1 MSKLTPEQRL
11 SKARV
16 ALMTH
21 PKFCALSGIMLMG
34 KVTVEEG
41 WGTACTDGRNEWY
54 DPKFIEQLDDRELC
68 FVVAHENFHKM
79 FQHVSTWQHLFEED
93 PQTMGVAADAVINLM
108 IEDWGAPVGP
118 FDRVVKFPSIGG
130 VYDEQYRGMDAGMVY
145 RLMRSKQGKKGN
157 SQGQG
162 QQGQGQQGQGQGQ
175 SQGQGKP
182 STQPPSNPSANTN
195 QTSFDEHD
203 YKSPQQLSA
212 QEVEA
217 LRNQTDQ
224 AIRQGQM
231 LSKDMCKKYGLGSGG
246 DELGL
251 SELLEP
257 YVDWKQVMREFV
269 KSSVSG
275 KDLSTY
281 ARPNKRMQSL
291 GIYMPSS
298 YSETTSRIVGGVDVS
313 GSVDNELRD
322 QFFSELESIR
332 TEVNPEVL
340 DVLAWDTKVETHKRF
355 ERDCGETLID
365 VGVFRGGGGTDPACV
380 FDYLREEQSN
390 IPPDAIVVLTDG
402 YVPSWGDVTGISCP
416 VLWVVVGDSKAT
428 PPHGQVVYVK

>member
-54 DPKFIEQLDDRELC
+54 DPEFIEQLDDQELC

-79 FQHVSTWQHLFEED
+79 FQHVSVWQHLFEED
-93 PQTMGVAADAVINLM
+93 PQTMGAAADAVINLM

-118 FDRVVKFPSIGG
+118 FDRIVKFPTIGG
-130 VYDEQYRGMDAGMVY
+130 VYDEKYRGMDAGTVY
-145 RLMRSKQGKKGN
+145 RLMRNNKGN
-157 SQGQG
+157 KGKGQS
-162 QQGQGQQGQGQGQ
+162 QGQGQQGQGQGQ
-175 SQGQGKP
+175 PQSQGKP
-182 STQPPSNPSANTN
+182 STQPPSNPAANTTG
-195 QTSFDEHD
+195 QASFDEHD

-212 QEVEA
+212 QEADA
-217 LRNQTDQ
+217 LKNQIDQ

-231 LSKDMCKKYGLGSGG
+231 LSKDMCKKYGLGSGN

-257 YVDWKQVMREFV
+257 YVDWKQVMRDFI
-269 KSSVSG
+269 KSSVAG

-281 ARPNKRMQSL
+281 SRPNKRMQPL

-313 GSVDNELRD
+313 GSVDHDLRD

-332 TEVNPEVL
+332 LEVNPEIL

-355 ERDCGETLID
+355 ERDCGETMVD

-380 FDYLREEQSN
+380 FDYLREEQSSV
-390 IPPDAIVVLTDG
+390 PPDAIVVLTDG
-402 YVPSWGDVTGISCP
+402 YVPSWGDVTGISSP
-416 VLWVVVGDSKAT
+416 VLWVVVGDSQAMPT
-428 PPHGQVVYVK
+428 HGQVVYIK